1 MSNACKLLKI
11 LSFFFFVVG
20 ILSAGMGATALFAG
34 SAAGDITG
42 AMIVSCVVV
51 IVLGVVEIVTAVF
64 GIRAANNPAKAG
76 VVWIWSIVCLACSVI
91 SLLLS
96 LPLSLPLLGGTGSSI
111 PDFTGLIVSIIYFVL
126 ANRVKKEGMD
136 RLS

>member
-42 AMIVSCVVV
+42 TMIVSCIVV
-51 IVLGVVEIVTAVF
+51 IARPGV
-64 GIRAANNPAKAG
+64 
-76 VVWIWSIVCLACSVI
+76 
-91 SLLLS
+91 
-96 LPLSLPLLGGTGSSI
+96 
-111 PDFTGLIVSIIYFVL
+111 
-126 ANRVKKEGMD
+126 
-136 RLS
+136 

>member
-42 AMIVSCVVV
+42 TMIVSCIVV

-64 GIRAANNPAKAG
+64 GIRARKRHR
-76 VVWIWSIVCLACSVI
+76 
-91 SLLLS
+91 
-96 LPLSLPLLGGTGSSI
+96 
-111 PDFTGLIVSIIYFVL
+111 VSM
-126 ANRVKKEGMD
+126 GD
-136 RLS
+136 

>member
-11 LSFFFFVVG
+11 LSFFFF
-20 ILSAGMGATALFAG
+20 
-34 SAAGDITG
+34 
-42 AMIVSCVVV
+42 
-51 IVLGVVEIVTAVF
+51 
-64 GIRAANNPAKAG
+64 

-96 LPLSLPLLGGTGSSI
+96 LPLLGGTGSSI
-111 PDFTGLIVSIIYFVL
+111 PDFSGLIVSIIYFVV

>member
-1 MSNACKLLKI
+1 
-11 LSFFFFVVG
+11 
-20 ILSAGMGATALFAG
+20 
-34 SAAGDITG
+34 
-42 AMIVSCVVV
+42 MIVSCIVV

-96 LPLSLPLLGGTGSSI
+96 LPLLGGTGSSI
-111 PDFTGLIVSIIYFVL
+111 PDFSGLIVSIIYFVV

>member
-42 AMIVSCVVV
+42 AMIVSCIVV
-51 IVLGVVEIVTAVF
+51 IVLGVVEIVTACFSPCPSWV
-64 GIRAANNPAKAG
+64 GPAQASP
-76 VVWIWSIVCLACSVI
+76 I
-91 SLLLS
+91 
-96 LPLSLPLLGGTGSSI
+96 LP
-111 PDFTGLIVSIIYFVL
+111 
-126 ANRVKKEGMD
+126 A
-136 RLS
+136 

>member
-11 LSFFFFVVG
+11 LSFLFFVVG

-34 SAAGDITG
+34 SAAGDITS
-42 AMIVSCVVV
+42 AMIVSCVV

-96 LPLSLPLLGGTGSSI
+96 LPLLGGTGSSI

>member
-20 ILSAGMGATALFAG
+20 ILSAGMGAVALFAG
-34 SAAGDITG
+34 NTAGDITS

-51 IVLGVVEIVTAVF
+51 IVSGVVEIVTAVF

-76 VVWIWSIVCLACSVI
+76 VVWIWSIVCLVCSVI

-96 LPLSLPLLGGTGSSI
+96 LPFLGGTGSSI
-111 PDFTGLIVSIIYFVL
+111 PDFTGLIASIIYFVL
-126 ANRVKKEGMD
+126 ASRVKREGMD

>member
-96 LPLSLPLLGGTGSSI
+96 LPLLGGTGSST

>member
-42 AMIVSCVVV
+42 AISCVVV

-96 LPLSLPLLGGTGSSI
+96 LPFLGGTGSSI

>member
-42 AMIVSCVVV
+42 AMIVSCIVV

-96 LPLSLPLLGGTGSSI
+96 LLGGTGSSI

>member
-20 ILSAGMGATALFAG
+20 ILSAGM
-34 SAAGDITG
+34 
-42 AMIVSCVVV
+42 
-51 IVLGVVEIVTAVF
+51 
-64 GIRAANNPAKAG
+64 RAANNPAKAG

-91 SLLLS
+91 SLL
-96 LPLSLPLLGGTGSSI
+96 LSLPLLGGTGSSI

>member
-20 ILSAGMGATALFAG
+20 ILSVGMGATALFAG
-34 SAAGDITG
+34 SAAGDITS
-42 AMIVSCVVV
+42 AIIVSCVVV
-51 IVLGVVEIVTAVF
+51 VLGIVEIVTAVF

-96 LPLSLPLLGGTGSSI
+96 LPLLGGTGSSI
-111 PDFTGLIVSIIYFVL
+111 PDFTGLIVSIIYFVV

>member
-42 AMIVSCVVV
+42 AMIVSC

-96 LPLSLPLLGGTGSSI
+96 LPLLGGTGSSI